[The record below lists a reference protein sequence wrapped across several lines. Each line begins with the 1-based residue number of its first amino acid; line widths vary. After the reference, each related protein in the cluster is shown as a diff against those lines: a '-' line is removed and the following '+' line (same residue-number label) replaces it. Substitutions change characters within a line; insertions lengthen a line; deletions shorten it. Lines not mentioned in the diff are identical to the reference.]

1 MTMLSNPTKKHKPLN
16 SRQRQFAINY
26 ATGTMTLTE
35 AYIQAGYSPV
45 EAGACSSR
53 IMQTN
58 ATLQAYYNSLVKRKE
73 SSALQVMSEQCLSKA
88 EKRSILASFARAQL
102 IDLVDANG
110 NIRLDRNSPAAKA
123 LKEYSSRQHKGKD
136 GDVTVSQAIKLLD
149 PLAAIMEDNKMS
161 GDYAPVKSI
170 NAHRI
175 QFEVSLVDRVRVDNA
190 ED

>member
-1 MTMLSNPTKKHKPLN
+1 MTSPTTKKHKPLN

-26 ATGTMTLTE
+26 ATGTMSQTQ

-45 EAGACSSR
+45 EAGCNA
-53 IMQTN
+53 
-58 ATLQAYYNSLVKRKE
+58 ATLFNQNQTVKALYNRLVERKE
-73 SSALQVMSEQCLSKA
+73 TASLEKMSDAVLSKA

-102 IDLVDANG
+102 VELIDEHGKVK
-110 NIRLDRNSPAAKA
+110 LDRNSPAAKA
-123 LKEYSSRQHKGKD
+123 LKEYSSREGWDKD
-136 GDVTVSQAIKLLD
+136 GNPTLNRSLKLID

-161 GDYAPVKSI
+161 GDYAPTKTL
-170 NAHRI
+170 NAHKI